1 MPTISAF
8 FGILIRMYYKEE
20 HGVPHFHAE
29 YQERQATFTFGGIML
44 VGELGSRTAVRLVRE
59 WATAHTEALE
69 ANWERARRGEPL
81 ERIAPLE

>member
-8 FGILIRMYYKEE
+8 FGILVRMYYKE
-20 HGVPHFHAE
+20 HGIQHFHAE
-29 YQERQATFTFGGIML
+29 YQGLQATFKFDGALLAGD
-44 VGELGSRTAVRLVRE
+44 LGSRTATRLVRE
-59 WATAHTEALE
+59 WAKAHTEELE